1 MSTSR
6 EPKLVLVALMLGIA
20 VASAPWFLGHWTCH
34 GNAGTSVWV
43 FCIVTSLW
51 LKTGKKWLGMV
62 RKGNHHL
69 KCPDLVG
76 QRNIMKYCN
85 WPELYVCA
93 LHFGQDSVLILIQ
106 FWWDDALSW
115 YLLVSTSSRGVWMS
129 LSPGVQLE
137 VWYPR
142 WGGGDHL
149 WPSPLGTFPT
159 CSLCDAWPRWLRKPP
174 LLRKK
179 MPWRCDWTISFS

>member
-34 GNAGTSVWV
+34 GNAITGSVWV

-51 LKTGKKWLGMV
+51 LKTGKKWLGWLGRGIITLNV
-62 RKGNHHL
+62 LTWWVSEILN
-69 KCPDLVG
+69 
-76 QRNIMKYCN
+76 KYCN

-106 FWWDDALSW
+106 FWWEDDALLLSFGQYFFKR
-115 YLLVSTSSRGVWMS
+115 YLDVLESRGAT
-129 LSPGVQLE
+129 
-137 VWYPR
+137 
-142 WGGGDHL
+142 WGMVPQVRRRSSMAFPVGDFFNLQPL
-149 WPSPLGTFPT
+149 WCLAEMT
-159 CSLCDAWPRWLRKPP
+159 
-174 LLRKK
+174 
-179 MPWRCDWTISFS
+179 